1 MRLLALALYRLVWF
15 VPTLLGLLVVTFVI
29 SRVIPADPVAL
40 VAGETATPA
49 QVEALRRQLGYDRPL
64 PVQFVDYVARLV
76 RGDMGTSIFT
86 RRPIAEDLAHRL
98 PATIELTV
106 VAMVVSVLV
115 GIPLGVLSALWRNSL
130 LDHALRVV
138 TVSGLAIASFWLGIM
153 LQLLFA
159 MRLGW
164 TPLNGRLQGFPPR
177 TITGF
182 YLLDAS
188 LTGDRPTFG
197 IALLHLAL
205 PAPTLAFPALAT
217 LVRFTRAGV
226 LDVMQSNFVLYER
239 AMGLPRSVI
248 VWKYM
253 LRSAL
258 TSTVTQIGLLF
269 GILLAGA
276 VVTEA
281 VFDWPGIGT
290 YAVNSILR
298 SDYNAV
304 MGFTVSAVLAP
315 VLATHPD
322 DVFELHPAERLRAPG
337 PAHWLGA
344 DRMGADVYS
353 RLLFGARITILIG
366 VIAVGASLL
375 VGVPIGLVAGYYHGW
390 FSDLL
395 MRVSDVF
402 LAVPQVVLAI
412 AIAQT
417 LGPSLPNVI
426 LPLSATY
433 WPWFAR
439 VVYAETRTLQKEV
452 FVESTAALGASPWRL
467 TALRV
472 LPNIA
477 SPIIVRAS
485 IGMGFTILTAAALGF
500 LGLGPP
506 PPTPEWGRTIA
517 ESREFLPD
525 AWWYATAPGLAIF
538 LTVMGFNLLGDGLR
552 DVLDPRLRRS
562 RTAR

>member
-1 MRLLALALYRLVWF
+1 MRLLALLLYRLVWF

-49 QVEALRRQLGYDRPL
+49 QVEALRRELGYDRPL

-182 YLLDAS
+182 YLLDAA
-188 LTGDRPTFG
+188 LTGDWPTFG
-197 IALLHLAL
+197 MA
-205 PAPTLAFPALAT
+205 
-217 LVRFTRAGV
+217 
-226 LDVMQSNFVLYER
+226 
-239 AMGLPRSVI
+239 LPRSVI

-304 MGFTVSAVLAP
+304 MGFTVWA
-315 VLATHPD
+315 
-322 DVFELHPAERLRAPG
+322 G
-337 PAHWLGA
+337 
-344 DRMGADVYS
+344 
-353 RLLFGARITILIG
+353 TIFI
-366 VIAVGASLL
+366 VVNLL
-375 VGVPIGLVAGYYHGW
+375 VDVAHTLV
-390 FSDLL
+390 DP
-395 MRVSDVF
+395 R
-402 LAVPQVVLAI
+402 
-412 AIAQT
+412 
-417 LGPSLPNVI
+417 
-426 LPLSATY
+426 
-433 WPWFAR
+433 
-439 VVYAETRTLQKEV
+439 ERTL
-452 FVESTAALGASPWRL
+452 
-467 TALRV
+467 
-472 LPNIA
+472 
-477 SPIIVRAS
+477 
-485 IGMGFTILTAAALGF
+485 
-500 LGLGPP
+500 
-506 PPTPEWGRTIA
+506 
-517 ESREFLPD
+517 
-525 AWWYATAPGLAIF
+525 
-538 LTVMGFNLLGDGLR
+538 
-552 DVLDPRLRRS
+552 
-562 RTAR
+562 